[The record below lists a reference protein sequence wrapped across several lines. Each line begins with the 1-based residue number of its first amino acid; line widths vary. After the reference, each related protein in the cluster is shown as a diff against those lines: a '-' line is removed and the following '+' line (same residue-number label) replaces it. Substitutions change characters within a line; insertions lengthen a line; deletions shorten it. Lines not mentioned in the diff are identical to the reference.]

1 MWAQG
6 DYAAVALLLEPY
18 AKQLADA
25 CKIQAG
31 TEVLDIAAGTGN
43 FAIAAAQ
50 RGAKVTASDMT
61 PRMIELGRARTED
74 AGLHIEWVEGDAEAL
89 PFPDSA
95 FDLVASVFGA
105 MFAAQPDLVVH
116 ELFRVCR
123 AGGTVAMAN
132 YSREGF
138 LGGMAALFER
148 YSSRR
153 LAVDL
158 PSPFDWAEDDVVRIR
173 FGPRASRFDVEPGTI
188 TWTFDSVDAAL
199 EFWERT
205 NAPTIAL
212 RITVEP
218 EQYAAFQRDARKL
231 MEDLNSAG
239 GQSVELRSA
248 YVKVLAVK

>member
-1 MWAQG
+1 
-6 DYAAVALLLEPY
+6 
-18 AKQLADA
+18 
-25 CKIQAG
+25 
-31 TEVLDIAAGTGN
+31 
-43 FAIAAAQ
+43 
-50 RGAKVTASDMT
+50 
-61 PRMIELGRARTED
+61 MIELGRARTED
-74 AGLHIEWVEGDAEAL
+74 AGLNIEWVEGDAEAL

-105 MFAAQPDLVVH
+105 MFAAQPDLVVR

-123 AGGTVAMAN
+123 DRGTVAMAN

-158 PSPFDWAEDDVVRIR
+158 PSPFDWGEDEVVRTR
-173 FGPRASRFDVEPGTI
+173 FGPHASRVRVEPGTI
-188 TWTFDSVDAAL
+188 TWRFDSVDASL

-212 RITVEP
+212 RMTVEP
-218 EQYAAFQRDARKL
+218 EQYAAFQRDARQL
-231 MEDLNSAG
+231 MQDLNFTG
-239 GQSVELRSA
+239 GEGVELRSS
-248 YVKVLAVK
+248 YLTVLAVK